1 MIKFSFELMRK
12 EMISSNDRL
21 HFRAKASLTAKLR
34 TLARFKCKLGV
45 NVPYSNKKP
54 CEVIVTIYSPT
65 RRTYDPPN
73 FWPTV
78 KALQDGMTDAGIW
91 TDDNKEVITFTGF
104 RHGGLS
110 GSKRYRIEI
119 KIEEI

>member
-1 MIKFSFELMRK
+1 MKFSFELMRK
-12 EMISSNDRL
+12 EMISSNDRHDKFKKAGL
-21 HFRAKASLTAKLR
+21 TKRLRA
-34 TLARFKCKLGV
+34 LARFKCKLGV
-45 NVPYSNKKP
+45 NVPYSDKKP

-110 GSKRYRIEI
+110 GSKCYRVEI
-119 KIEEI
+119 GIRDI

>member
-1 MIKFSFELMRK
+1 MKFSFELTRK
-12 EMISSNDRL
+12 EMISSNDR
-21 HFRAKASLTAKLR
+21 HDKFKKAGLTRRLR

-45 NVPYSNKKP
+45 NVPYSEKKP

-91 TDDNKEVITFTGF
+91 TDDNKEIITFTGF

-110 GSKRYRIEI
+110 GSKRYRVEI
-119 KIEEI
+119 GIKEV

>member
-1 MIKFSFELMRK
+1 MKFSFELMRK
-12 EMISSNDRL
+12 EMVSSNDRHDKFKKAGL
-21 HFRAKASLTAKLR
+21 TKRLRA
-34 TLARFKCKLGV
+34 LARFKTRLGMK
-45 NVPYSNKKP
+45 VPYSDKKP

-91 TDDNKEVITFTGF
+91 TDDNKEVIVFTGF

-110 GSKRYRIEI
+110 GSKCYRIEI

>member
-1 MIKFSFELMRK
+1 MKFSFELMRK
-12 EMISSNDRL
+12 EMISSNDRHDKFKKAGL
-21 HFRAKASLTAKLR
+21 TKRLRA
-34 TLARFKCKLGV
+34 LARFKCKLGV
-45 NVPYSNKKP
+45 NVPYSDKKP

-65 RRTYDPPN
+65 RITYDPPN

-91 TDDNKEVITFTGF
+91 TDDNKEIITFTGF

-110 GSKRYRIEI
+110 GSKCYRVEI
-119 KIEEI
+119 GIKEI